1 MSRIQN
7 QRESK
12 IVDTKALMR
21 RIFLKSP
28 FKYLT
33 LNIWGN
39 YLLAILREAPAS
51 E

>member
-33 LNIWGN
+33 PQ
-39 YLLAILREAPAS
+39 YADEKRAAS
-51 E
+51 